1 MPRRL
6 PLPLL
11 ATALL
16 LGGGCYQDDTTVSS
30 PQGLRPLITV
40 RLTDAPFP
48 YDSLHSV
55 SIYVVRIE
63 ASATQDTSGSGQWVL
78 ITEPRKAFDLLALQQ
93 GTTALL
99 GEGEMP
105 AGQYHSVRMTI
116 DTSLSSITWNDAAQH
131 PAQVHW
137 HGWSTIYAFV
147 EYPVNV
153 ATQGADIVLDFDVGR
168 SFLFNF
174 DGSYAFDFTPQ
185 LRAINS
191 AAAGAI
197 AGTVTESSGGT
208 SSPVPNAQVCV
219 FAPYPGQ
226 PDSIG
231 YLVATGRSDQAGHYQ
246 VGFLP
251 PGRYFVKIEEPFIP
265 SLASIVTPNVEVRA
279 GATTTLSVSLAQA
292 GAGHAYIH
300 ISGQNQVGVGGTILL
315 YAAVG
320 DANGNPVQNPQVTWT
335 SSDTTVAAVAG
346 GNDTVTVAQV
356 SVKGVRAGVATIH
369 ATSGALSDAITIQV
383 LGSPGAPVAS
393 VTVQPATASLT
404 VGDSVYF
411 TAELRDS
418 TGTVLSGRPVSW
430 FSTDSSVFV
439 IQFQGGTN
447 PIAIVRP
454 RGVGSAF
461 LRATSEGKTG
471 AATITVH

>member
-6 PLPLL
+6 AMPLL
-11 ATALL
+11 AAALL
-16 LGGGCYQDDTTVSS
+16 VDGGCYQDDTTVSS
-30 PQGLRPLITV
+30 PQSLRPLITV

-55 SIYVVRIE
+55 TIYVVRIE
-63 ASATQDTSGSGQWVL
+63 ANAAQDTSGSGQWVL

-99 GEGEMP
+99 GEGQMP

-137 HGWSTIYAFV
+137 HGWSTIYASV

-197 AGTVTESSGGT
+197 AGRVTQDSGGT
-208 SSPVPNAQVCV
+208 QIPVPNAQVAV
-219 FAPYPGQ
+219 FATYPGQ

-231 YLVATGRSDQAGHYQ
+231 YLEATGRSDQAGHYH

-251 PGRYFVKIEEPFIP
+251 PARYFVKIEQPFMP
-265 SLASIVTPNVEVRA
+265 WLAAVVTPNVQVTA
-279 GATTTLSVSLAQA
+279 GGTTSLSASLPQA

-300 ISGQNQVGVGGTILL
+300 ISGQNQVGVGGTIWL

-320 DANGNPVQNPQVTWT
+320 DANGHPVYPAITWT
-335 SSDTTVAAVAG
+335 SSDPVVATVSAPTDTGAAM
-346 GNDTVTVAQV
+346 VTGRQ
-356 SVKGVRAGVATIH
+356 AGVATIYA
-369 ATSGALSDAITIQV
+369 ATGGGLRDSLIVHVVA
-383 LGSPGAPVAS
+383 LGSVAT
-393 VTVQPATASLT
+393 VTIVPANATVA
-404 VGDSVYF
+404 VGDSGVF
-411 TAELRDS
+411 LEAVVRDS
-418 TGTVLSGRPVSW
+418 AGHVLNSGASW
-430 FSTDSSVFV
+430 FSSDTTVVFV
-439 IQFQGGTN
+439 YPCGSCSGDRALGRAPGT
-447 PIAIVRP
+447 ATV
-454 RGVGSAF
+454 S
-461 LRATSEGKTG
+461 ATSQGKTG
-471 AATITVH
+471 QATITVH

>member
-1 MPRRL
+1 MSTRATL
-6 PLPLL
+6 VGCLVL
-11 ATALL
+11 ALSIV
-16 LGGGCYQDDTTVSS
+16 GCYQDDTTVSS
-30 PQGLRPLITV
+30 PQSLRPLITV

-55 SIYVVRIE
+55 NIYVVRIE
-63 ASATQDTSGSGQWVL
+63 ANTAPDTSGGGHWVM
-78 ITEPRKAFDLLALQQ
+78 ITEPRKSFDLLALQQ

-197 AGTVTESSGGT
+197 AGTVTQDSGGRQ
-208 SSPVPNAQVCV
+208 SPVPNAQVSV
-219 FAPYPGQ
+219 FATYPGQ

-231 YLVATGRSDQAGHYQ
+231 YLEATGRSDQAGHYQ

-265 SLASIVTPNVEVRA
+265 SLQSVINTNVEVQA
-279 GATTTLSVSLAQA
+279 GATATVSVTLPQA

-300 ISGQNQVGVGGTILL
+300 ISGQNQVGVGGTIWLF
-315 YAAVG
+315 AAVG
-320 DANGNPVQNPQVTWT
+320 DANGNPVYPAITWT
-335 SSDTTVAAVAG
+335 SSDPVVATVTAAT
-346 GNDTVTVAQV
+346 DTVEAMVTGRQ
-356 SVKGVRAGVATIH
+356 AGVATIYARTGGLTDSLIVH
-369 ATSGALSDAITIQV
+369 VVV
-383 LGSPGAPVAS
+383 LGSVAT
-393 VTVQPATASLT
+393 VTIVPQTATVS
-404 VGDSVYF
+404 VGDSGVF
-411 TAELRDS
+411 LEAVVRDS
-418 TGTVLSGRPVSW
+418 AGHVLNAGASW
-430 FSTDSSVFV
+430 FSSDTTVVFV
-439 IQFQGGTN
+439 YPCGSCGGDRALGRAPGT
-447 PIAIVRP
+447 ATV
-454 RGVGSAF
+454 S
-461 LRATSEGKTG
+461 ATSQGKTG
-471 AATITVH
+471 QATITVH

>member
-1 MPRRL
+1 MSRRL
-6 PLPLL
+6 ALPLL
-11 ATALL
+11 ATVLL
-16 LGGGCYQDDTTVSS
+16 AGGGCYQDDTTVSS
-30 PQGLRPLITV
+30 PQSLRPLITV

-105 AGQYHSVRMTI
+105 AGQYHSIRMTI

-131 PAQVHW
+131 AAQVHW

-153 ATQGADIVLDFDVGR
+153 ATQGADIVLDFDIGR

-197 AGTVTESSGGT
+197 AGTVTDFGGT
-208 SSPVPNAQVCV
+208 SSPVPNAQVSV
-219 FAPYPGQ
+219 FASYPGQ

-265 SLASIVTPNVEVRA
+265 SLASVVTPNVEVRA

-292 GAGHAYIH
+292 GAGHAYVH

-335 SSDTTVAAVAG
+335 SSDTDVAVVRAPGDTISAMVAG
-346 GNDTVTVAQV
+346 RQ
-356 SVKGVRAGVATIH
+356 AGVATIY
-369 ATSGALSDAITIQV
+369 AASGGLTDSLVVHVVV
-383 LGSPGAPVAS
+383 LGSVAT
-393 VTVQPATASLT
+393 VTIVPASATVT
-404 VGDSVYF
+404 VGDSGVF
-411 TAELRDS
+411 LEAVLRDS
-418 TGTVLSGRPVSW
+418 TGHVLGGGASW
-430 FSTDSSVFV
+430 FSSDTSVVFV
-439 IQFQGGTN
+439 YPCGACSGDRALGRGPGT
-447 PIAIVRP
+447 ATV
-454 RGVGSAF
+454 S
-461 LRATSEGKTG
+461 ATSQGKTG
-471 AATITVH
+471 QAVITVH